1 MRGHRTAEG
10 DGKRMDPHC
19 DMTNDAAPRQE
30 KGCCG
35 DANVDGGDEEER
47 LDAGVLADHY
57 AGDGGFDFDARDM
70 FGVGPAHGGRGPV
83 FGGADGGGRFDLA
96 RMDADGDGD
105 LDAEDW
111 RRLAERRRSGEAE
124 AERRRRRGPV
134 FGDAD
139 GDGDFDEHDL
149 VTLAASRER
158 AGRSDPAAPAAGRL
172 RGSRSARASHA

>member
-10 DGKRMDPHC
+10 DEKKMDPHC
-19 DMTNDAAPRQE
+19 DKKNDAAPRQE

-35 DANVDGGDEEER
+35 DANEDGDDDEER
-47 LDAGVLADHY
+47 LGAGVLAD
-57 AGDGGFDFDARDM
+57 AGGGGFDARDM

-83 FGGADGGGRFDLA
+83 FGGADGGGRFDARDLA

-111 RRLAERRRSGEAE
+111 RRLAERRRSGEE
-124 AERRRRRGPV
+124 ERRRSGPV

-139 GDGDFDEHDL
+139 GDGDFDAHDL
-149 VTLAASRER
+149 RTLAASRER
-158 AGRSDPAAPAAGRL
+158 AGRSEPRRAG
-172 RGSRSARASHA
+172 